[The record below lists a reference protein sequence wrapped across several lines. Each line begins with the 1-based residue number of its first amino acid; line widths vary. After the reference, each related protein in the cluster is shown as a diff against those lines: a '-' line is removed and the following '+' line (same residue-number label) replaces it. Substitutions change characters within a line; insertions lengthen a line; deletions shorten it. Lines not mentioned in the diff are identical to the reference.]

1 MAAIQKKPLSKYFS
15 HYTVTQ
21 GFHSG
26 VFVNWSSVKRA
37 TEGYTWPI
45 FKGFYTLEEAMD
57 HARNHPRHDFYVEEN
72 VPVSLLQANFV
83 MESQAYEEVLKKLT
97 MKNTEIMEEL
107 TNQ

>member
-1 MAAIQKKPLSKYFS
+1 
-15 HYTVTQ
+15 
-21 GFHSG
+21 
-26 VFVNWSSVKRA
+26 
-37 TEGYTWPI
+37 
-45 FKGFYTLEEAMD
+45 MD